1 MEELKSNA
9 EELWRIQR
17 EVEEEVK
24 KAKEAGNE
32 LDEEAIKWLD
42 KVKKISGNMKD
53 KIDGKVEKNRVVH
66 KMKQLFSSNNQSKN
80 NSSHDVLEIKTLVDE
95 GKSVL
100 TTCFPGDP
108 IGIEHVWRAGF
119 VNFSSRRSEY
129 NRTMEGLKDEKVGL
143 IGICGMGGMGKTKLV
158 EEIGMNVKQRGKLFD
173 HVVIATVSQE
183 VDIRNIQGI
192 FADMLNLTF
201 TENTESGRAYE
212 LQEKLEKESKILV
225 ILDDVWE
232 KINIESI
239 GVPVYSNHK
248 GCKIILTTR
257 SEKVCDDMGCSL
269 IVRLGKIDNNEAMG
283 LFNKSAELIYKKPKG
298 LIKITE
304 KIVEEC
310 AGLPLAIVTVGR
322 ALRGR
327 SLDEFEDA
335 ALKLSNSSYVDIED
349 VDKDVY
355 ACLKL
360 SYDYLRDKDVQN
372 CLLLCSS
379 YPEDS
384 KIMVE
389 ELVRYSYGLWLFDKV
404 ESVDEARQMI
414 INSVEILEKASL
426 LYQQKPP
433 DPDPFLEKH
442 CVKMHDV
449 VRDVALWIAE
459 KEYGPFIVVYSF
471 KELKKKMSENQFA
484 VSLTSYYEEVPGEVR
499 FPATLKFLRMRIRK
513 CPGCLDKLV
522 FAKPS
527 TLQVLDID
535 ISYEPWDDEEEVPDV
550 PLELFVN
557 LRTLRFPGERYWRE
571 SEMSI
576 KFSKLKNLEI
586 LQLGK
591 VLVLPKWIWELCK
604 LRMLDVYH
612 GCQIPS
618 KLLSRIN
625 MLEELYFQ
633 RFKPEVES
641 NNVSD
646 LFLPDLN
653 MRIVNL
659 GMGDFKVEMPK
670 RYWITACEYPKIY
683 SDIHPTY
690 PKLGWSKVLEVKS
703 LRNDVLSMK
712 VFKPFLKAVEYL
724 CTDGKMEG
732 IFNLCPQLEDTGFQ
746 NIRILQI
753 LGSENIE
760 CLIDTRGTERGLPSL
775 TTVNVFP
782 ILEKL
787 SLKGMPQL
795 EKMCYGQPP
804 LSCLGQ
810 LRCLTLD
817 ICPRLKNIVPDMLP
831 GSGELLEELKIM
843 NCNAMNYVYDVD
855 AEATP
860 YRLSLLPSP
869 TTMHL
874 WNLEDI
880 RSIWK
885 VPPYK
890 LKWKDPVDEEG
901 EVGSST
907 KFVKAILRSFESLV
921 TLNIENCAE
930 MEEVFPLLDFDNRK
944 CDGRLSKLVE
954 LHLKELPKLK
964 SIWTN
969 HHWLL
974 HRLESIYLYKCDN
987 LTTLFTS
994 AVAKSLVKLQKL
1006 QILNCKAL
1014 QTIIVPDDD
1023 CCEASDGIMQDIFK
1037 EIKIIEI
1044 EYCDNLKSVLPIS
1057 FITYCLP
1064 KLERIHIQDCANLEQ
1079 VFVDEEGIVTETEI
1093 IEWKNLQY
1101 LKLWNL
1107 PRLVSLVPFNW
1118 HLKIS
1123 SLSELTINPMKQDR
1137 PWMMDIET
1145 CSFHLKEALLD
1156 VKEAQQQVFTQLKK
1170 MQVGDMPHLKHL
1182 WKGHTQFL
1190 NLCNLAEIYVHNCAS
1205 IKTLFPLS
1213 VAQNLQNLISLK
1225 VVNCSSLEHI
1235 FDDDI
1240 RSEGRQSTNFDDDD
1254 TRHLLKRMVLKEV
1267 GCFSSIFPPDHVL
1280 SCQSFVVEPNKV
1292 TIENCKTD
1300 VDCASTWGSVIL
1312 PNITTLYQLVKLS
1325 ELRHITVKNMVIT
1338 ASLFPHHVA
1347 QALGSLEILEV
1358 DNCNELENLIEP
1370 AGDIQLPCFPN
1381 LQGLILNKLSNLA
1394 YIWKGTT
1401 KLINLSRLEYIR
1413 LYECDRLTS
1422 LFTSTLAKCLVKLEE
1437 LQIKS
1442 CKALE
1447 TIIARD
1453 DKSCEASTGTQDSFN
1468 EVKIIRVEFCDNL
1481 KSVLPISFVANGLQ
1495 KLRSFTIAYC
1505 DNLEQVFVDEEGIVA
1520 KAAIIEW
1527 KNLDSLVLWE
1537 LPKLVRL
1544 VPFNWHLKII
1554 SSLSKFEISLEY
1566 QEGPWMMDIETC
1578 SFHME
1583 EALLDVKEAQQQVF
1597 TQLQDMRVVDMPHL
1611 KHLWKG
1617 HTHFLNLCNLAQ
1629 IYVYSCASIKNL
1641 FALSV
1646 AQNLPNLRRLE
1657 VVNCSSLE
1665 YIFDDDIRSEGRQST
1680 NLEGV
1685 NNVNNLPLLEIM
1697 ILKEVCCFSSI
1708 CPLDYILD
1716 CASFVQPTQV
1726 TIENCKTDVDY
1737 SDDLGRYLRFILPNI
1752 TTLCQLVN
1760 LSQLRHITVKNSVA
1774 LSNSRSLFPHHV
1786 AQALGCLEI
1795 LEVDN
1800 CNEVENLIEPA
1811 GDVQLPYF
1819 PNLQGLILN
1828 HLSNLAYIWKGTR
1841 ELINLSRLEY
1851 IRLYECDRLT
1861 SLFTST
1867 LAKSL
1872 VKLEELQIKS
1882 CKALETII
1890 IQDDESCE
1898 ASTGTQDS
1906 FKEIKIIEVEYCD
1919 NLKSVLPISFV
1930 AHGLPKLE
1938 SFYIGDCDNLEQV
1951 FVDEEGIVAKTSIIE
1966 WKNLDY
1972 LVLWNLPKLVRLV
1985 PFNWHLK
1992 IISSLSVFAVSLKY
2006 QEGPWMMDI
2015 ETCSFHMEEALL
2027 DVKEAQQQVFTQLQD
2042 MRVVDMPH
2050 LKHLWKGHTH
2060 FLNLCN
2066 LAQIYVYSCASIKNL
2081 FPLSVAQNLPNLRRL
2096 EVVNCSSLEYIFDDD
2111 IRSEGRQS
2119 TNLEVVNNVN
2129 NLPLLEIMIL
2139 KEVCCFSSICPLDYV
2154 LDCASFVQP
2163 TQVTIENCKT
2173 YVDYSDDLRRYLRCI
2188 LPNIT
2193 TLCQL
2198 VNLSQLRHI
2207 TVKDSVALSKSLF
2220 PRNITQALG
2229 SLETLKVANC
2239 NELENLIEPA
2249 RDQDSTQLHENNS
2262 ATCFPCLMYLSVYK
2276 CEKLKTVF
2284 PLSVAQSL
2292 PKLSGITL
2300 SRARELEEIFTDDLN
2315 EEYVSGCNKLIK
2327 LPELTILRLRQ
2338 LPRLSRMC
2346 PAGYALCCPNPPK
2359 DLIIDE
2365 CSLTMDADKWF
2376 PPIYSENIRQC
2387 AIEWNTS
2394 QRMN

>member
-53 KIDGKVEKNRVVH
+53 KIDGKVEKNTVVH
-66 KMKQLFSSNNQSKN
+66 KMKQLFSSNNQSKSY
-80 NSSHDVLEIKTLVDE
+80 NSSQDVLEIKTLVDE

-119 VNFSSRRSEY
+119 VNFSSRKFEY
-129 NRTMEGLKDEKVGL
+129 NRIMEGLKDEKIGL
-143 IGICGMGGMGKTKLV
+143 IGICGMGGIGKTKLV
-158 EEIGMNVKQRGKLFD
+158 EEIGMNAKQREKLFD

-212 LQEKLEKESKILV
+212 LREKLEKESKILV

-232 KINIESI
+232 KINMESI

-257 SEKVCDDMGCSL
+257 SEEVCDDMGCSL
-269 IVRLGKIDNNEAMG
+269 IVQLGKIDDKEAMG

-304 KIVEEC
+304 KIVKEC

-327 SLDEFEDA
+327 SPDEFEDA
-335 ALKLSNSSYVDIED
+335 ALKLSNSSYVDIQD
-349 VDKDVY
+349 ADKDVY

-360 SYDYLRDKDVQN
+360 SYDYLREKDVQN
-372 CLLLCSS
+372 CLLLCSL

-384 KIMVE
+384 MIMVE
-389 ELVRYSYGLWLFDKV
+389 ELVRYSYGLWLFEKV
-404 ESVDEARQMI
+404 ESVDEARQKI
-414 INSVEILEKASL
+414 IKFVEILEKASL
-426 LYQQKPP
+426 LSQHKPL
-433 DPDPFLEKH
+433 DPDPFLEQH

-449 VRDVALWIAE
+449 IRDVALWIAK
-459 KEYGPFIVVYSF
+459 KEYGPFIVLNSF
-471 KELKKKMSENQFA
+471 KELKKKMSENAFA
-484 VSLTSYYEEVPGEVR
+484 VSVTHTYYYNGESSPEPEEVC
-499 FPATLKFLRMRIRK
+499 FPATLKLVRLHLK
-513 CPGCLDKLV
+513 SKKWPGKFV
-522 FAKPS
+522 FVEPS
-527 TLQVLDID
+527 NLQVLDID
-535 ISYEPWDDEEEVPDV
+535 ILHPWEDEDEVPDV
-550 PLELFVN
+550 PLEHFVN
-557 LRTLRFPGERYWRE
+557 LRTLRFPGEKYWRK
-571 SEMSI
+571 SEVPI
-576 KFSKLKNLEI
+576 KFRKLKNLEI
-586 LQLGK
+586 LHLGH
-591 VLVLPKWIWELCK
+591 VLVLPKWIGELCK
-604 LRMLDVYH
+604 LRMLDVYKSKH
-612 GCQIPS
+612 IPS
-618 KLLSRIN
+618 KLLSRLT
-625 MLEELYFQ
+625 MLEEFYFGEGYRQ
-633 RFKPEVES
+633 SFMIKRCAVES

-646 LFLPDLN
+646 DLRFLPHLT
-653 MRIVNL
+653 VCVTNL
-659 GMGDFKVEMPK
+659 GMGDVSFLGYFKVEMLK
-670 RYWITACEYPKIY
+670 RFWITAGKYFVRRRY
-683 SDIHPTY
+683 SS
-690 PKLGWSKVLEVKS
+690 LGWSKVLEVES
-703 LRNDVLSMK
+703 LQNDLLSME
-712 VFKPFLKAVEYL
+712 VFKSFLKVVEYL
-724 CTDGKMEG
+724 RIEGEMMG
-732 IFNLCPQLEDTGFQ
+732 IFNLFPQLEDTGFQ

-753 LGSENIE
+753 VNSENIE
-760 CLIDTRGTERGLPSL
+760 CLIDTRGTGQGLPSL
-775 TTVNVFP
+775 TTVNIFP
-782 ILEKL
+782 ILKKL
-787 SLKGMPQL
+787 SLRHLMQL

-810 LRCLTLD
+810 LRCLAID

-831 GSGELLEELKIM
+831 GGGELLEELAIRS
-843 NCNAMNYVYDVD
+843 CHAMNYVYDVE

-860 YRLSLLPSP
+860 YRMSLLPSP
-869 TTMHL
+869 TTIHL
-874 WNLEDI
+874 SKLENI

-885 VPPYK
+885 GPPYK
-890 LKWKDPVDEEG
+890 LKWKEPVDEEG

-907 KFVKAILRSFESLV
+907 TFVKAILRSLESLV
-921 TLNIENCAE
+921 TLKIKHCAE
-930 MEEVFPLLDFDNRK
+930 MEEIFPLLDFDNRK
-944 CDGRLSKLVE
+944 CDGLLSKLVE
-954 LHLKELPKLK
+954 LHLIELPKLK
-964 SIWTN
+964 SIWPN
-969 HHWLL
+969 YHWLL
-974 HRLESIYLYKCDN
+974 HRLEVIYVDKCDN

-1006 QILNCKAL
+1006 QIVDCKAL
-1014 QTIIVPDDD
+1014 ETIIVPDADS
-1023 CCEASDGIMQDIFK
+1023 CEALTGMQDSFK

-1044 EYCDNLKSVLPIS
+1044 FSCNNLKSVLPIS
-1057 FITYCLP
+1057 FITHGLP
-1064 KLERIHIQDCANLEQ
+1064 KLERLHIHKCANLEQ
-1079 VFVDEEGIVTETEI
+1079 VFVDEKGIVSKTAI
-1093 IEWKNLQY
+1093 IELKDLQY
-1101 LKLWNL
+1101 LKHWNL

-1118 HLKIS
+1118 HPKIS
-1123 SLSELTINPMKQDR
+1123 FLSEQSR
-1137 PWMMDIET
+1137 
-1145 CSFHLKEALLD
+1145 
-1156 VKEAQQQVFTQLKK
+1156 
-1170 MQVGDMPHLKHL
+1170 
-1182 WKGHTQFL
+1182 
-1190 NLCNLAEIYVHNCAS
+1190 NLR
-1205 IKTLFPLS
+1205 K
-1213 VAQNLQNLISLK
+1213 
-1225 VVNCSSLEHI
+1225 
-1235 FDDDI
+1235 
-1240 RSEGRQSTNFDDDD
+1240 
-1254 TRHLLKRMVLKEV
+1254 
-1267 GCFSSIFPPDHVL
+1267 
-1280 SCQSFVVEPNKV
+1280 
-1292 TIENCKTD
+1292 
-1300 VDCASTWGSVIL
+1300 
-1312 PNITTLYQLVKLS
+1312 
-1325 ELRHITVKNMVIT
+1325 
-1338 ASLFPHHVA
+1338 
-1347 QALGSLEILEV
+1347 
-1358 DNCNELENLIEP
+1358 
-1370 AGDIQLPCFPN
+1370 
-1381 LQGLILNKLSNLA
+1381 
-1394 YIWKGTT
+1394 
-1401 KLINLSRLEYIR
+1401 
-1413 LYECDRLTS
+1413 
-1422 LFTSTLAKCLVKLEE
+1422 
-1437 LQIKS
+1437 
-1442 CKALE
+1442 
-1447 TIIARD
+1447 
-1453 DKSCEASTGTQDSFN
+1453 
-1468 EVKIIRVEFCDNL
+1468 
-1481 KSVLPISFVANGLQ
+1481 
-1495 KLRSFTIAYC
+1495 
-1505 DNLEQVFVDEEGIVA
+1505 
-1520 KAAIIEW
+1520 
-1527 KNLDSLVLWE
+1527 
-1537 LPKLVRL
+1537 
-1544 VPFNWHLKII
+1544 
-1554 SSLSKFEISLEY
+1554 